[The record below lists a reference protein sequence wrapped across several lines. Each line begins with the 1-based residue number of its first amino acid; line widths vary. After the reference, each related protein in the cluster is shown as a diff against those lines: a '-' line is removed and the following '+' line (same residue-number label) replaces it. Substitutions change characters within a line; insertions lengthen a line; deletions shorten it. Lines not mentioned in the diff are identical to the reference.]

1 MKLDFDS
8 IFNAKPLSEMEVQD
22 VVLRELNKDLP
33 SDDIEY
39 ASTEDGFCYITTKS
53 DKLKIGGFELDL
65 DNEDCKILGEKY
77 STEDVFDYSYN
88 AQKAM
93 KLKLKEKDVILVN
106 DQRIPVDKFV
116 CKPLSYIKY
125 VEGVFYVIP
134 EKFPEPFKLVI
145 RDDIYSNCFTM
156 KRIPN
161 KSIANMS
168 FESEDNQVL
177 KLKYIIYKKEGKMT
191 FNLSYNFK
199 YANTVEDLIK
209 YSTLYNSFFSG
220 KILIGKST
228 IKGRENSHEKLIDTN
243 IINYWK
249 KINYIEKYFNISFKP
264 SMIEMSGDE
273 QKAVDELYFGLIKS
287 LPIRDYKTYSS
298 FKITFDGNEEAK
310 DLNIGQKMSFWFE
323 SNREID
329 LLNKSFNLYCYI
341 GIYDAKIKDIN
352 VLENKTKLEFENVDQ
367 DHKSYVVIKY
377 FTSLEERSKYSEN
390 LTGEEVAELSKAK
403 SIAEYIKDGKKSE
416 I

>member
-1 MKLDFDS
+1 
-8 IFNAKPLSEMEVQD
+8 
-22 VVLRELNKDLP
+22 
-33 SDDIEY
+33 
-39 ASTEDGFCYITTKS
+39 
-53 DKLKIGGFELDL
+53 
-65 DNEDCKILGEKY
+65 
-77 STEDVFDYSYN
+77 
-88 AQKAM
+88 
-93 KLKLKEKDVILVN
+93 
-106 DQRIPVDKFV
+106 
-116 CKPLSYIKY
+116 
-125 VEGVFYVIP
+125 
-134 EKFPEPFKLVI
+134 
-145 RDDIYSNCFTM
+145 
-156 KRIPN
+156 
-161 KSIANMS
+161 MS

-249 KINYIEKYFNISFKP
+249 KINCIEKYFNISFKP

-273 QKAVDELYFGLIKS
+273 QKVVDELYFGLIKS

-341 GIYDAKIKDIN
+341 GIYDAKIKDIT

-367 DHKSYVVIKY
+367 DHKAYVVIKY

-390 LTGEEVAELSKAK
+390 LTGEKVAELSKAK
-403 SIAEYIKDGKKSE
+403 SIVEHIKDGKNRE